1 MHGVEQLTIRKT
13 IYETMH
19 ASDKES
25 PTRIFKIHFEEHI
38 YKWYDR
44 FLVINSHPILLITK
58 LYMQAS
64 NASIIN

>member
-1 MHGVEQLTIRKT
+1 MHGVEQLTIRKK

-19 ASDKES
+19 ASNKES
-25 PTRIFKIHFEEHI
+25 PTRIFKIHLKNI
-38 YKWYDR
+38 YIWYDR

-58 LYMQAS
+58 LYMHAS